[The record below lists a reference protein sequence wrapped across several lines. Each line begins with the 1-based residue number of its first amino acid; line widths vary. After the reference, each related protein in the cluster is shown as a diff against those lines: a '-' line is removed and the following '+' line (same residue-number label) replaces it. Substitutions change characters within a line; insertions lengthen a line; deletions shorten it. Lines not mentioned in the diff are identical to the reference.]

1 MSIIQVGRDVLDA
14 ARELDFNGIE
24 REVTHPI
31 RVLIA
36 GRDDASNRE
45 LAKSAFGPPDY
56 LTANGSVEIMTLK
69 TGERPIISPGLDLGV
84 LVVPP
89 GSAPDPL
96 DHMLIASL
104 RAYAVPTVVILAR
117 TSSESLTGSMP
128 SPWLPDIPEK
138 RIIRSTLSRPD
149 EVVQQLRAILR
160 TLDRHKLA
168 PLAYRFEP
176 LRTCLVEELVRDS
189 SRVNGQFA
197 LFSSLPSLVP
207 VVGGLVSSVADLFIL
222 TKNQVTL
229 VFRIA
234 GIYGRD
240 LSDRTAV
247 LLEIAPVVGG
257 AFLWRSVARSLVAL
271 LPGALGAV
279 PKTLVAYVGTYVV
292 GQIAHYYYREGRR
305 PSPVVLDEIRRE
317 GLTLARKVFH
327 RD

>member
-1 MSIIQVGRDVLDA
+1 
-14 ARELDFNGIE
+14 
-24 REVTHPI
+24 
-31 RVLIA
+31 
-36 GRDDASNRE
+36 
-45 LAKSAFGPPDY
+45 
-56 LTANGSVEIMTLK
+56 
-69 TGERPIISPGLDLGV
+69 
-84 LVVPP
+84 
-89 GSAPDPL
+89 
-96 DHMLIASL
+96 MLIATL
-104 RAYAVPTVVILAR
+104 RAYAVPTIVIVAQ
-117 TSSESLTGSMP
+117 TSSGIPASSIPAPL
-128 SPWLPDIPEK
+128 LPDIPEK
-138 RIIRSTLSRPD
+138 RIIRTTLSRPD
-149 EVVQQLRAILR
+149 ELARQLRTALG
-160 TLDRHKLA
+160 TLDRHKLT

-197 LFSSLPSLVP
+197 LFSSLPAVVP

-240 LSDRTAV
+240 LSDRTRV

-305 PSPVVLDEIRRE
+305 PSPEVLDQIRRE
-317 GLTLARKVFH
+317 GLSLARKMFN